1 MAKSSSLEPN
11 ESSKRW
17 KTKNV
22 MVSWPSRS
30 SSGKFNLSRT
40 PWLGYQFLVLLYR
53 ERFVVLNQTSGN
65 ATRRYGLVVLNNK
78 PSLSKLSIVLS
89 TKCTPRARAKEAL
102 KITTSESGR
111 SICWFARKHYGLVWR
126 NVCCA
131 GSERNT
137 FWGTG
142 ETAIAQQDWICGNHH
157 VWWENTVLGESWES
171 C

>member
-1 MAKSSSLEPN
+1 
-11 ESSKRW
+11 
-17 KTKNV
+17 
-22 MVSWPSRS
+22 MVSWPSGS
-30 SSGKFNLSRT
+30 SSGKFNLSLVH
-40 PWLGYQFLVLLYR
+40 LGWGTNSLLY
-53 ERFVVLNQTSGN
+53 SIGN
-65 ATRRYGLVVLNNK
+65 GL
-78 PSLSKLSIVLS
+78 LSWTKLQEMLLDVTGLLFSARGHPYPKLSIVLS

-111 SICWFARKHYGLVWR
+111 SICWCARKHYGLVWR

-142 ETAIAQQDWICGNHH
+142 ETAIAQRDWTCGNHH
-157 VWWENTVLGESWES
+157 VWWEKTVLGESWES